1 MSFTKKSVA
10 AFLAA
15 STLAFGVA
23 QAAPADFHGRAHHG
37 GPMMQLRGLDLSE
50 AQRDQVFK
58 IFHAQA
64 PAFHEQMKQL
74 RESRTALREAA
85 SSDRYDAGKAQ
96 AAADAQGK
104 AVAQLALLR
113 VQTAQQVRAILT
125 PEQRT
130 KLDEMRNRHRD
141 HQGPRGG
148 HR

>member
-1 MSFTKKSVA
+1 MSFGRKS
-10 AFLAA
+10 LAA
-15 STLAFGVA
+15 LLAATTLAAGA
-23 QAAPADFHGRAHHG
+23 AYAAPGEFHGRGQHA
-37 GPMMQLRGLDLSE
+37 GPMMQLRRLDLTE

-74 RESRTALREAA
+74 RESRKALRDAA
-85 SSDRYDAGKAQ
+85 SGDRYDASRAQ

-113 VQTAQQVRAILT
+113 VQTAQQVRAVLT

-130 KLDEMRNRHRD
+130 KLDEMRSHR
-141 HQGPRGG
+141 GR
-148 HR
+148 R

>member
-1 MSFTKKSVA
+1 MSLKKSHLA
-10 AFLAA
+10 AFLLA
-15 STLAFGVA
+15 SGMAFGIA
-23 QAAPADFHGRAHHG
+23 EAAPGHFQRHE
-37 GPMMQLRGLDLSE
+37 GPMMQLRRLDLTE

-74 RESRTALREAA
+74 RQARTTLRDAA
-85 SSDRYDAGKAQ
+85 NSDRYDAGKAQ

-104 AVAQLALLR
+104 ATAQLALLR

-130 KLDEMRNRHRD
+130 KLDEMRSHARERHA
-141 HQGPRGG
+141 PRGE
-148 HR
+148 RK